1 MQPTRAMWLGI
12 AVVMLIP
19 IAMVVLDLTLQYPA
33 IRWANIA
40 FAVFL
45 VAFNLLGLPY
55 PGPTTTS

>member
-1 MQPTRAMWLGI
+1 MWLGI